1 MKKISLAVVAA
12 VCLLSTAFCNDRVP
26 ASVKPADTHVSE
38 NVTNDR
44 KANVVNKE
52 GEALQKITNVVDNH
66 MSKSH
71 SANN

>member
-1 MKKISLAVVAA
+1 MKKISLAAIAA

-26 ASVKPADTHVSE
+26 ARVKTADTHVSE
-38 NVTNDR
+38 NVTSDR